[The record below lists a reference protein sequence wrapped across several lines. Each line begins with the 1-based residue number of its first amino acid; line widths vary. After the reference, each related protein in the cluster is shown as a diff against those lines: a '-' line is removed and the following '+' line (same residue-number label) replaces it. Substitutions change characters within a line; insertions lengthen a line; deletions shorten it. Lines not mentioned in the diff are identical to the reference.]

1 MLTEHDKKLIEQA
14 RHQRWEDIREEDAET
29 EEGRDA
35 LHDIAI
41 RKYHYD
47 EYKAGIL

>member
-1 MLTEHDKKLIEQA
+1 MLTEHDKELIEQA

-29 EEGRDA
+29 EEGRA
-35 LHDIAI
+35 ELHRIAI

-47 EYKAGIL
+47 EYKAGML